1 MSVQSLSGDSATA
14 DACGEIAVRFMLD
27 AEASPGLLPRLLQPF
42 ARRDLTPDRMWS
54 HRNGAV
60 MHVEIALEA
69 MPEQMVHLVE
79 GNLRQ
84 VVGVQQVSLLRPG
97 ADVRPSAEVRPAAEV
112 RQAA

>member
-1 MSVQSLSGDSATA
+1 MFVDPSAA
-14 DACGEIAVRFMLD
+14 QAQREVAVRFMLD

-69 MPEQMVHLVE
+69 MPEEMVHLVE
-79 GNLRQ
+79 GNLHQ
-84 VVGVQQVSLLRPG
+84 VVGVQTVTPIQQRRLR
-97 ADVRPSAEVRPAAEV
+97 EAA
-112 RQAA
+112 